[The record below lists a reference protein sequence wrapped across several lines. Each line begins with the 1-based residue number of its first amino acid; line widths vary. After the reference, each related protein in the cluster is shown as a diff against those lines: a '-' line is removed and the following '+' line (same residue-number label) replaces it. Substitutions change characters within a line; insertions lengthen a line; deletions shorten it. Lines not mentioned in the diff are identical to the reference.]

1 MAYNGVLLG
10 EISAKTAE
18 QTNETDQKRGIFGKF
33 ISKGRKIENQMI
45 TMVI

>member
-10 EISAKTAE
+10 EVSAKTAE
-18 QTNETDQKRGIFGKF
+18 QTNKIARKRGTIGKF